1 MFSITLVCSSEC
13 LLLYDTIK
21 KKEVGMIDG
30 RGGQH
35 RITLGFEDLQ
45 NIYFFFPASFYLVL
59 VLFISISLRSF
70 YFSNVLVSL

>member
-1 MFSITLVCSSEC
+1 
-13 LLLYDTIK
+13 
-21 KKEVGMIDG
+21 MIDG